1 MQDADINISE
11 IFYSIQG
18 EGLLAGRP
26 SVFIRLAGC
35 PLRCKY
41 CDTKYALDSSAGTK
55 ISIDEI
61 MKKALKHSP
70 DYAVI
75 TGGEPLISPQIAP
88 LCKKIKEQNI
98 HITIETAG
106 IKYVANLA
114 CDLMSISPKL
124 SNAHSNEQNKNGYLK
139 IDQLKELIKNYD
151 YQLKFV
157 MEKIEDITEVH
168 QLLNDLKLVLDRDR
182 GDVDRPKVLLMPQA
196 KNLSEYLKIS
206 PLIAEMCK
214 ANGFIFSPRLQLIF
228 GETKPDTN
236 KKN

>member
-1 MQDADINISE
+1 MQNDQINISE

-41 CDTKYALDSSAGTK
+41 CDTQYALDSSAAAK
-55 ISIDEI
+55 MSIDEI
-61 MKKALKHSP
+61 MKKVMKFSP
-70 DYAVI
+70 TCAVI
-75 TGGEPLISPQIAP
+75 TGGEPMISPHIAL
-88 LCKKIKEQNI
+88 LCEKVKEQNV
-98 HITIETAG
+98 HTTIETAG

-124 SNAHSNEQNKNGYLK
+124 SNAHDNEPNKDGYLR

-168 QLLNDLKLVLDRDR
+168 RLLNDLKLVLDRDR
-182 GDVDRPKVLLMPQA
+182 GNVDRTKVLLMPQA

-214 ANGFIFSPRLQLIF
+214 ANSFIFSPRLQLYL
-228 GETKPDTN
+228 TDQYR
-236 KKN
+236 